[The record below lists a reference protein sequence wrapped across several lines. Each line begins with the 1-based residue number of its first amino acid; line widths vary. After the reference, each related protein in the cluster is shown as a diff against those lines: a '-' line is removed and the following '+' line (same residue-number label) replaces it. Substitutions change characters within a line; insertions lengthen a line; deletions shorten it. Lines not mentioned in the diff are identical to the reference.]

1 MMRESVRKFALK
13 STGAQGQPQSVE
25 EVPAADEP
33 AGEEHLA
40 QAEGKPTIVLSDDDF
55 GKY

>member
-1 MMRESVRKFALK
+1 MRESVRKFALK